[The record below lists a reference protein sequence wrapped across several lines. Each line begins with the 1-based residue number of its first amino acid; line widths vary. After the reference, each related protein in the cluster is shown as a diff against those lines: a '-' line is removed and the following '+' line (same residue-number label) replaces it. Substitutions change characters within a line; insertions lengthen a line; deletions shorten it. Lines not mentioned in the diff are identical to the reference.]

1 MLVSVRYHKADVVYH
16 GQHIMTSQR
25 CRPWRPEANLRD
37 EDGVLAATAYFGMGA
52 QEATGLE
59 HNFIVF
65 TRKLSVLVAIMDVL
79 GDDRVERQA
88 RGCQ

>member
-1 MLVSVRYHKADVVYH
+1 M
-16 GQHIMTSQR
+16 
-25 CRPWRPEANLRD
+25 
-37 EDGVLAATAYFGMGA
+37 LAATAYFGMGA

-59 HNFIVF
+59 HNFVMF

-88 RGCQ
+88 RGWQ